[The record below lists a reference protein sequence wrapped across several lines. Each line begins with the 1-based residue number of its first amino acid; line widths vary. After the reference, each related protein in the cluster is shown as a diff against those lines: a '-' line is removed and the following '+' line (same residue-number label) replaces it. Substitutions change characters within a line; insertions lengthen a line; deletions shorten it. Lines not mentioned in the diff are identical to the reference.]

1 MAHTLVGDD
10 LVDSDEDTRLLDVAE
25 VLVDRRAED
34 THLGRECHVGIDQRG
49 DIQPD
54 LTYRLVQRTVVL
66 QTVIRGEELADLG
79 FVDDDG
85 QRIGGAN

>member
-1 MAHTLVGDD
+1 MAYTLVGDD

-25 VLVDRRAED
+25 ALVDRRAED
-34 THLGRECHVGIDQRG
+34 THLGRECHVGIDQRR
-49 DIQPD
+49 DVQPD

-66 QTVIRGEELADLG
+66 QTVIRGEKPSDLG

-85 QRIGGAN
+85 